1 MFILNF
7 YKCEWPSKNIAK
19 IIKKYFHFA
28 ITSQLFYVYTKTVI
42 CNTDLILYWMG
53 LFFVK

>member
-7 YKCEWPSKNIAK
+7 YKCKWPSKNIAK